1 MTTTTMSYAR
11 STGQPRRFAFDPW
24 LIGTVAALLLVG
36 LIMVASA
43 SIGVSERETG
53 NAFFY
58 FQRQLI
64 FVGLGLVA
72 ALLAIAIP
80 TSVWE
85 KHSIYLLGGAFV
97 LLVLVLVPGLGHE
110 VNGSRRWVRLGIMN
124 FQVSELA
131 RVMLLTY
138 IASYAVRR
146 SDELC
151 SSFKGFMKPVAVLGA
166 AAVLL
171 LAEPDFGAA
180 TVLMA
185 TGLAVLFLAGV
196 RLHHLLVPV
205 LVAVAGMALLAVTSS
220 YRMRRL
226 TAFRNPW
233 DDPFDSGFQLV
244 QSLIAIGRGEWFGVG
259 LGSSVQK
266 LFYLP
271 GGAHG
276 LRVRGAGRGVRLRR
290 RRASSSALF
299 ALLVGRALDISRK
312 AADAGLTFQSYL
324 AASIGI
330 WLGLQAFVNI
340 GVNMGLLPT
349 KGLTLPLLSYGG
361 SSMLVTLGVL
371 GAPAAHPSRDADVG
385 PFRREPRGAPRM
397 TRPTAMIM
405 AGGTGG
411 HVFPALA
418 TARVLRARGF
428 DIVWLG
434 TRRGIEARL
443 VPAEGIPVE
452 WLSVSGLRGKGV
464 AHAAR
469 RAVPPR
475 CWRSC
480 RRCVRCAGIVPA
492 SCSAPADSS
501 RARAASRRGCCA
513 GRSSC
518 TSRTRSRD

>member
-24 LIGTVAALLLVG
+24 LIGTVGALLLVG

-64 FVGLGLVA
+64 YVGLGLVA
-72 ALLAIAIP
+72 ALVAISIP

-110 VNGSRRWVRLGIMN
+110 VNGSRRWVRLGFMN
-124 FQVSELA
+124 FQMSELA

-146 SDELC
+146 SEELC

-205 LVAVAGMALLAVTSS
+205 LVAVAGMAVLAVTSS

-233 DDPFDSGFQLV
+233 EDPFDSGFQLV

-271 GGAHG
+271 EAHTDFVFAVLAEEFG
-276 LRVRGAGRGVRLRR
+276 FVGVVVVVG
-290 RRASSSALF
+290 LF
-299 ALLVGRALDISRK
+299 ALLVGRAFEISRR

-330 WLGLQAFVNI
+330 WVGLQAFVNI

-371 GAPAAHPSRDADVG
+371 GLLLRIHHETQMSGRSAVSREA
-385 PFRREPRGAPRM
+385 RRE
-397 TRPTAMIM
+397 
-405 AGGTGG
+405 
-411 HVFPALA
+411 
-418 TARVLRARGF
+418 
-428 DIVWLG
+428 
-434 TRRGIEARL
+434 
-443 VPAEGIPVE
+443 
-452 WLSVSGLRGKGV
+452 
-464 AHAAR
+464 
-469 RAVPPR
+469 
-475 CWRSC
+475 
-480 RRCVRCAGIVPA
+480 
-492 SCSAPADSS
+492 
-501 RARAASRRGCCA
+501 
-513 GRSSC
+513 
-518 TSRTRSRD
+518 

>member
-24 LIGTVAALLLVG
+24 LIWTIGALLLVG

-53 NAFFY
+53 NPFFY
-58 FQRQLI
+58 FQRQVVY
-64 FVGLGLVA
+64 VGLGLVA
-72 ALLAIAIP
+72 ALVAISIP

-97 LLVLVLVPGLGHE
+97 LLVLVMVPGLGHE
-110 VNGSRRWVRLGIMN
+110 VNGSRRWIRLGFMN

-180 TVLMA
+180 TVLLA

-205 LVAVAGMALLAVTSS
+205 LVAVAGMAVLAVTSS

-233 DDPFDSGFQLV
+233 EDPFDSGFQLV

-271 GGAHG
+271 EAHTDFVFAVLAEEFGFVGVVAVVG
-276 LRVRGAGRGVRLRR
+276 LFV
-290 RRASSSALF
+290 
-299 ALLVGRALDISRK
+299 LLVGRALEISRR
-312 AADAGLTFQSYL
+312 AAEAGLTFQSYL

-330 WLGLQAFVNI
+330 WVGLQAFVNI

-371 GAPAAHPSRDADVG
+371 GVLLRIHHETQMTGRSAVSREA
-385 PFRREPRGAPRM
+385 RRE
-397 TRPTAMIM
+397 
-405 AGGTGG
+405 
-411 HVFPALA
+411 
-418 TARVLRARGF
+418 
-428 DIVWLG
+428 
-434 TRRGIEARL
+434 
-443 VPAEGIPVE
+443 
-452 WLSVSGLRGKGV
+452 
-464 AHAAR
+464 
-469 RAVPPR
+469 
-475 CWRSC
+475 
-480 RRCVRCAGIVPA
+480 
-492 SCSAPADSS
+492 
-501 RARAASRRGCCA
+501 
-513 GRSSC
+513 
-518 TSRTRSRD
+518 

>member
-1 MTTTTMSYAR
+1 MTATTMSYAR

-58 FQRQLI
+58 FQRQLVY
-64 FVGLGLVA
+64 VGLGLVA

-110 VNGSRRWVRLGIMN
+110 VNGSRRWVRLGFMN

-151 SSFKGFMKPVAVLGA
+151 GSFKGFMKPVGVLGA

-205 LVAVAGMALLAVTSS
+205 LVAVAGMAVLAVTSS

-271 GGAHG
+271 EAHTDFVFAVLAEEFG
-276 LRVRGAGRGVRLRR
+276 FVGVV
-290 RRASSSALF
+290 AVVGLF

-312 AADAGLTFQSYL
+312 AADAGLKFQSYL

-330 WLGLQAFVNI
+330 WVGLQAFVNI

-349 KGLTLPLLSYGG
+349 KGLTLPLVSYGG

-371 GAPAAHPSRDADVG
+371 GVLLRIHHETQMSGRSAVSREA
-385 PFRREPRGAPRM
+385 RRE
-397 TRPTAMIM
+397 
-405 AGGTGG
+405 
-411 HVFPALA
+411 
-418 TARVLRARGF
+418 
-428 DIVWLG
+428 
-434 TRRGIEARL
+434 
-443 VPAEGIPVE
+443 
-452 WLSVSGLRGKGV
+452 
-464 AHAAR
+464 
-469 RAVPPR
+469 
-475 CWRSC
+475 
-480 RRCVRCAGIVPA
+480 
-492 SCSAPADSS
+492 
-501 RARAASRRGCCA
+501 
-513 GRSSC
+513 
-518 TSRTRSRD
+518 

>member
-1 MTTTTMSYAR
+1 
-11 STGQPRRFAFDPW
+11 
-24 LIGTVAALLLVG
+24 
-36 LIMVASA
+36 MVASA

-53 NAFFY
+53 NPFFY

-110 VNGSRRWVRLGIMN
+110 VNGSRRWIRLSIMN

-205 LVAVAGMALLAVTSS
+205 LVGVAGMALLAVTSS

-233 DDPFDSGFQLV
+233 EDPFDSGFQLV

-271 GGAHG
+271 EAHTDFVFAVLAEEFGFVGVVAVVG
-276 LRVRGAGRGVRLRR
+276 LYV
-290 RRASSSALF
+290 
-299 ALLVGRALDISRK
+299 LLVGRALDISRK

-330 WLGLQAFVNI
+330 WVGLQAFVNI

-371 GAPAAHPSRDADVG
+371 GILLRIHHETQMSGRSAVSREA
-385 PFRREPRGAPRM
+385 RRE
-397 TRPTAMIM
+397 
-405 AGGTGG
+405 
-411 HVFPALA
+411 
-418 TARVLRARGF
+418 
-428 DIVWLG
+428 
-434 TRRGIEARL
+434 
-443 VPAEGIPVE
+443 
-452 WLSVSGLRGKGV
+452 
-464 AHAAR
+464 
-469 RAVPPR
+469 
-475 CWRSC
+475 
-480 RRCVRCAGIVPA
+480 
-492 SCSAPADSS
+492 
-501 RARAASRRGCCA
+501 
-513 GRSSC
+513 
-518 TSRTRSRD
+518 